1 MIAVMAICSEQG
13 AAMKR
18 ILLLSGTSEGPLL
31 ARALLD
37 AGFQVRATV
46 TRLEAKDNLFGALLS
61 GGLTPPECSARGD
74 DAPRSEG
81 FDVEIRGFTE
91 QSLTD
96 YLAGGEMDL
105 VLDATHPF
113 AVRITR
119 IAQGV
124 CERIRMPYVRY
135 ERPDWIPPAG
145 THFAESYAAAA
156 VALPSLGSRVMLTI
170 GAKQLKHFTPLHD
183 RLTMYARILPSPI
196 SLRQAVDSGFA
207 EENLVR
213 QRPPFTVEQN
223 RELLRRYNVDVL
235 VTKASGREGGVVEK
249 VTAARELDMKVL
261 MIRRP
266 EPTGSSYVTTIEEAV
281 CVCRMLVEESGR
293 GE

>member
-1 MIAVMAICSEQG
+1 
-13 AAMKR
+13 MKR

-31 ARALLD
+31 ARALLA

-46 TRLEAKDNLFGALLS
+46 TRAEAKDSLFGLL
-61 GGLTPPECSARGD
+61 L
-74 DAPRSEG
+74 DAIA
-81 FDVEIRGFTE
+81 VEVRGFTE

-96 YLAGGEMDL
+96 YLAGGEVDL

-135 ERPDWIPPAG
+135 ERPDWAPPAG

-156 VALPSLGSRVMLTI
+156 AVLPSLGSRAMLTI
-170 GAKQLKHFTPLHD
+170 GAKQLKHFAPLHG
-183 RLTMYARILPSPI
+183 RLAMYARILPSPV
-196 SLRQAVDSGFA
+196 SLRQAVEFGFA

-223 RELLRRYNVDVL
+223 REMFRRYNVDVL

-249 VTAARELDMKVL
+249 VTAARELAMNVL

-266 EPTGSSYVTTIEEAV
+266 QPSGFGSVETIEEAV
-281 CVCRMLVEESGR
+281 GVCRKLVENR
-293 GE
+293 TW